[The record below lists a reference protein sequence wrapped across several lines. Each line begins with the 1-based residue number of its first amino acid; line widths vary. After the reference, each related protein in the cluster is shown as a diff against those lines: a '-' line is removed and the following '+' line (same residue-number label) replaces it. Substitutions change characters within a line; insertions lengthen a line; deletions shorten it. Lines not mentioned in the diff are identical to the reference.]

1 LEQLPPTGLPDA
13 AALLRV
19 MAAAVVTV
27 RAATDKGRAF
37 AEAKADLKAAAGACA
52 KKDLPPGVGR
62 VYLRVVEALVTA
74 AGGGLMA
81 KAWGWWQKVNPA
93 VKEG

>member
-1 LEQLPPTGLPDA
+1 
-13 AALLRV
+13 
-19 MAAAVVTV
+19 MAAAVVSV

-62 VYLRVVEALVTA
+62 VYQRVVEALTKD
-74 AGGGLMA
+74 GGLMA

-93 VKEG
+93 VKES